1 VRTGKEDIAL
11 IGAAGWWE
19 GERDPLLNAVYLL
32 LMYAKR
38 RDRPV
43 ANLHELANAIERGD
57 EAAARKH
64 CDDLCVE
71 VEITLS
77 KYPDVEATLNLM
89 LQMTD
94 EELVQVEVLLQER
107 VVG

>member
-11 IGAAGWWE
+11 IGVAGWWE

-32 LMYAKR
+32 LIYANR
-38 RDRPV
+38 RDRPL
-43 ANLHELANAIERGD
+43 ANLHKLANAIERGD
-57 EAAARKH
+57 EATARKH
-64 CDDLCVE
+64 YDDLSGEVE
-71 VEITLS
+71 VALS
-77 KYPDVEATLNLM
+77 KYPDVEVTLNLM

-94 EELVQVEVLLQER
+94 EELAHVEGLLQER

>member
-1 VRTGKEDIAL
+1 MRTGKEDIAL

-32 LMYAKR
+32 LLYAKR

-43 ANLHELANAIERGD
+43 ANLHKLANAVECGD
-57 EAAARKH
+57 EATARKH
-64 CDDLCVE
+64 YDDLSGE

-94 EELVQVEVLLQER
+94 EELAQVEGLLRER